1 MWFLYGVTVA
11 WVLAHLTQATIN
23 YLTFSV
29 DKKKSLDT
37 FERTQDRDEYTLL
50 CYVITYENG
59 EIEVLGETTLDEIE
73 EKNELNNIDYI
84 TIKYMF
90 NGKLMKYITRQMDI
104 EFPIYNFNIEPE
116 KYTYYPEIMF
126 LNNYDVTDY
135 VRPYLGPL
143 CNFYGDREEPVKLQD
158 VLREHPSY
166 DKFNFE
172 EGTFIMISN
181 KTKFYGRKIISKDLP
196 CNHLVWKRHAAVD
209 PRDEEQLLNKEEL
222 II

>member
-1 MWFLYGVTVA
+1 MQDSLDIIVSHVVTISLIFGATGADTRVALDVSLKRILKSRITVA

-23 YLTFSV
+23 YLMFSV

-104 EFPIYNFNIEPE
+104 EFPIYNF
-116 KYTYYPEIMF
+116 
-126 LNNYDVTDY
+126 
-135 VRPYLGPL
+135 
-143 CNFYGDREEPVKLQD
+143 
-158 VLREHPSY
+158 
-166 DKFNFE
+166 
-172 EGTFIMISN
+172 
-181 KTKFYGRKIISKDLP
+181 KTSRK
-196 CNHLVWKRHAAVD
+196 
-209 PRDEEQLLNKEEL
+209 
-222 II
+222 